1 MKRALVVMS
10 LIALTSTAH
19 ADNRK
24 AWKVT
29 FASAVAVGVGGV
41 ILQVHGRHQISD
53 SRNALCDGGAY
64 HDVDPSCPT
73 SLDAGN
79 AALTPAQ
86 VNELNDQGDSG
97 KMMARIG
104 LGTSVVAVAVAGV
117 ALYKG
122 FIKSESSV
130 VVTPTVSKDSAGA
143 ALSHTF

>member
-1 MKRALVVMS
+1 MKRALVLMS

-41 ILQVHGRHQISD
+41 ILQVHGRHQLSEARD
-53 SRNALCDGGAY
+53 SLCDGGAY
-64 HDVDPSCPT
+64 HDVDPRCPT
-73 SLDAGN
+73 SFDVGN

-86 VNELNDQGDSG
+86 VDDLNDKGDSG
-97 KMMARIG
+97 KLMGRIG
-104 LGTSVVAVAVAGV
+104 LATTGVAAVVAAV

-122 FIKSESSV
+122 FIQSESSV

-143 ALSHTF
+143 ALSLTW